1 MLRGTWIWIPAANR
15 DKSDALKDSVE
26 GREELCGQQT
36 RSLSKQK
43 RQALTFLPNCILFL
57 SLHTWPGN
65 FAMAQRVRVRQWCP
79 ALGWAW
85 RQPEP
90 CHPHSEA
97 NAITCASSGSSGSP
111 HPNSFIL
118 RGWIFGNSRL
128 QPCRGLWESP
138 GTLGCFLA
146 LIFRVGLHFSKE
158 FNYGANKNL

>member
-1 MLRGTWIWIPAANR
+1 MVP
-15 DKSDALKDSVE
+15 
-26 GREELCGQQT
+26 C
-36 RSLSKQK
+36 
-43 RQALTFLPNCILFL
+43 
-57 SLHTWPGN
+57 PG
-65 FAMAQRVRVRQWCP
+65 
-79 ALGWAW
+79 LGM
-85 RQPEP
+85 EP

-97 NAITCASSGSSGSP
+97 NAITCAGSGSSCSP

-118 RGWIFGNSRL
+118 RGWTFGNSQL